1 MRYHWLYA
9 LSFLIATPFANLA
22 TPLAPWDNMQVK
34 HTWSAVPANWETLGC
49 PSAGT
54 TIDLYIALNPHQ
66 ESALIDAL
74 YEVSDPK
81 HPRHVHL
88 TATSSSAF
96 IDVCRF
102 LRFRYGAHLSKEQVA
117 ELVRPHPYTLE
128 LVTSW
133 LAHHGVRPTS
143 ISTTHGGAWLTV
155 SSVLVSQAN
164 EMLGASY
171 QLYRHA
177 KVNDTVIRTVSYSL
191 PDVLHTHIQA
201 VAPTTYFASTRT
213 RRQTPRRHSIG
224 AAAAME
230 QVEAASGKPVT
241 VLSSRAFGRGRVRPS
256 ELRWL
261 YKTFAYVPTAA
272 DRNVLGVFGYQK
284 DYPSETDLTMFMT
297 SLRSDVQPP
306 RLATFTVELVNGGKY
321 DPDKPTVEANTDVQY
336 AFAMA
341 YPTPII
347 FYSTGGSEKWSADG
361 SKPLPGDADL
371 ESLDYLLKKTVIPQ
385 TISISYGTYERNV
398 PREYARALC
407 ILFAQLGA
415 RGVSVL
421 LPTGDDGVGKDCKG
435 KSGNVRFVTDFPA
448 SCPYLTAVG
457 GTTKYD
463 PEVAA
468 PISGGGF
475 SDYFPRPVY
484 QDVAVSAFLDRQGT
498 QYAGL
503 YNPEGRGIPDIAA
516 QALDFSIFLRKAAI
530 IVEGTSCSVP
540 TVAGIIS
547 LLNDYLITNGSPPLG
562 FLNIRLYD
570 SGIAGLNDITSG
582 SNPGC
587 GTNGF
592 SAVPGWDPVT
602 GLGTPDFEKLQNIF
616 MTPLGGGA
624 EQGNQPRIRGPAE

>member
-1 MRYHWLYA
+1 M
-9 LSFLIATPFANLA
+9 
-22 TPLAPWDNMQVK
+22 PLAPWDNMRVK

-88 TATSSSAF
+88 TAAPLMPS
-96 IDVCRF
+96 
-102 LRFRYGAHLSKEQVA
+102 YGAHLSKEQVA
-117 ELVRPHPYTLE
+117 ELVRPHPDTLE

-133 LAHHGVRPTS
+133 LAHHGVRPSS
-143 ISTTHGGAWLTV
+143 ISTTLGGAWLMV
-155 SSVLVSQAN
+155 SNLLVSQAN

-177 KVNDTVIRTVSYSL
+177 KVNDTIIRTVSYAL

-213 RRQTPRRHSIG
+213 LRQTPRRRSVG
-224 AAAAME
+224 AAAAFAE
-230 QVEAASGKPVT
+230 AEAASDKSVT
-241 VLSSRAFGRGRVRPS
+241 VLSSRAFGRVRPS
-256 ELRWL
+256 KLRWL

-272 DRNVLGVFGYQK
+272 DQNALGVFGYQK
-284 DYPSETDLTMFMT
+284 DSPSETDLTMFMT
-297 SLRSDVQPP
+297 KFRSDVQPP
-306 RLATFTVELVNGGKY
+306 SLATFTVELVNGGEY
-321 DPDKPTVEANTDVQY
+321 NPDTPGVEASINVQY
-336 AFAMA
+336 ASAMA
-341 YPTPII
+341 YPTSII
-347 FYSTGGSEKWSADG
+347 FYSTGGTAEASDG
-361 SKPLPGDADL
+361 GEPAPGDMYLASLEYLFKKAD
-371 ESLDYLLKKTVIPQ
+371 IPR
-385 TISISYGTYERNV
+385 TISISYGSYEYNV
-398 PREYARALC
+398 PQEYSTALC

-421 LPTGDDGVGKDCKG
+421 FPSGDDGVGKNCKG
-435 KSGNVRFVTDFPA
+435 ESGNVRFVAEFPA

-457 GTTKYD
+457 GTTDYD

-468 PISGGGF
+468 PLSGGGF
-475 SDYFPRPVY
+475 SDHFPRPVY
-484 QDVAVSAFLDRQGT
+484 QDAAVSAFLERQGT

-503 YNPEGRGIPDIAA
+503 YSPEGRGIPDIAA
-516 QALDFSIFLRKAAI
+516 QALRFRFLVKKAGMIAD
-530 IVEGTSCSVP
+530 GTSFSTP

-547 LLNDYLITNGSPPLG
+547 LLNDYLITNGRPPLG

-570 SGIAGLNDITSG
+570 DGFAGLNDITSG

-587 GTNGF
+587 GTDGF
-592 SAVPGWDPVT
+592 SAVPGCDPVT

-624 EQGNQPRIRGPAE
+624 GQGNQPKIHGPRE

>member
-9 LSFLIATPFANLA
+9 LSFIIATPLADFA
-22 TPLAPWDNMQVK
+22 TPLAPWDNMRVK

-54 TIDLYIALNPHQ
+54 TINLYIALNPHQ

-81 HPRHVHL
+81 HPRHRMPLLH
-88 TATSSSAF
+88 S
-96 IDVCRF
+96 
-102 LRFRYGAHLSKEQVA
+102 RYGAHLSKEQVA
-117 ELVRPHPYTLE
+117 ELVRPHPDTLE

-133 LAHHGVRPTS
+133 LAHHGVRPSS

-155 SSVLVSQAN
+155 SNVHLSRAN

-177 KVNDTVIRTVSYSL
+177 KVNDTIIRTVSYSL
-191 PDVLHTHIQA
+191 PDVLHAHIQA

-213 RRQTPRRHSIG
+213 QRQTPLRRSVG
-224 AAAAME
+224 AAAALAE
-230 QVEAASGKPVT
+230 AEAASGEPVT
-241 VLSSRAFGRGRVRPS
+241 VLSSRAGDVMPS
-256 ELRWL
+256 QLRLL

-272 DRNVLGVFGYQK
+272 DRNALGVLGYQK
-284 DYPSETDLTMFMT
+284 EYPSETDLTMFMT
-297 SLRSDVQPP
+297 EYRSDVQPP
-306 RLATFTVELVNGGKY
+306 SLATFTVELVNGGRY
-321 DPDKPTVEANTDVQY
+321 DPDNPGIEANMDVQS
-336 AFAMA
+336 AMAMA

-347 FYSTGGSEKWSADG
+347 FYSTGGSERWSADG
-361 SKPLPGDADL
+361 SEPLPGDADL
-371 ESLDYLLKKTVIPQ
+371 ESLDYLLKKSVIPQ
-385 TISISYGTYERNV
+385 TISISYGTDERNV
-398 PREYARALC
+398 PREYARVLC
-407 ILFAQLGA
+407 ILFTQLGA

-421 LPTGDDGVGKDCKG
+421 LPTGDDGVGEDCED
-435 KSGNVRFVTDFPA
+435 KSGNVRFVTEFPA
-448 SCPYLTAVG
+448 SCPYLTTVG
-457 GTTKYD
+457 GTTDFD

-468 PISGGGF
+468 PLSGGGF

-484 QDVAVSAFLDRQGT
+484 QDVAVSAFLERQGT

-503 YNPEGRGIPDIAA
+503 YNPGGRGIPDIAA
-516 QALDFSIFLRKAAI
+516 QALDLPIFLRNAGMF
-530 IVEGTSCSVP
+530 VEGTSYSAP

-547 LLNDYLITNGSPPLG
+547 LLNDYLITNGRPPLG

-570 SGIAGLNDITSG
+570 DGIAGLNDIASG

-587 GTNGF
+587 DTDGF

-624 EQGNQPRIRGPAE
+624 GQGNRPKIRGPGE